1 MNETVTPKQQIWI
14 SGYPVKATAV
24 MRRNKLRTTLVFRIF
39 VILAGLTCLNLDTR
53 GAEFNLSGKEA
64 QERMESARDEIANV
78 RSNLFLTLVELDRV
92 RGERDAQ
99 HPQFQVFTNQL
110 ARMEEL
116 AKAVRKRAEEMKSKG
131 DAYFSDWEARTAL
144 IQDPEV
150 RKRAEARYTE
160 RKTSYDAIN
169 RFMQDARTSFLPVV
183 QELTK
188 IKTLLQG
195 PLDPKSIASAKDLF
209 MRANW
214 HSIDT
219 QRALMGME
227 EEFDNLATSFAKDK

>member
-1 MNETVTPKQQIWI
+1 
-14 SGYPVKATAV
+14 
-24 MRRNKLRTTLVFRIF
+24 MRRKELRKTLMFRSI
-39 VILAGLTCLNLDTR
+39 VMIVGLTCFGLYTH
-53 GAEFNLSGKEA
+53 GAESALSGKEA
-64 QERMESARDEIANV
+64 QERMESARDEIAIV
-78 RSNLFLTLVELDRV
+78 RSNIFLTLVELDRV

-110 ARMEEL
+110 ARMEDL
-116 AKAVRKRAEEMKSKG
+116 AKAIRKRAEEMRGRG
-131 DAYFSDWEARTAL
+131 DAYFADWEARTAL
-144 IQDPEV
+144 IPDPEV
-150 RKRAEARYTE
+150 RKRAEERYTE

-169 RFMQDARTSFLPVV
+169 RFMQDARTSFLPFV
-183 QELTK
+183 QELTN